1 LPAVDLLAGLREIVG
16 DTHVVTDPDAVAPYA
31 QDWTRRWQGKP
42 LAVVRPATVAQVSA
56 VVRACAAA
64 GVPLVPQGGNTGL
77 VGAGVPQD
85 GEVVLSLA
93 RLDSIGPLDPL
104 GKTLMAGAGAT
115 LAQVQRTARDA
126 GLDVGL
132 DFSARDTAT
141 VGGIAATNAGGE
153 RVMRHGVA
161 RFRIRG
167 LEAVLADGSV
177 VRRMSN
183 VAKDNTGYDLV
194 QLLIG
199 SEGTLGVITAVQ
211 VDLIH
216 PRKIIGTALV
226 AVSTVDDALTVLRAV
241 QRDFTGLE
249 AAEFFHH
256 DGLQLV
262 LKHERLSRPF
272 DRPHP
277 LYLLFDLSDD
287 DGRAD
292 AFAELTELLGGIDC
306 VREEIVVSTA
316 AERRRLWELRE
327 LQTEAVSA
335 EGIPVKLDVAL
346 PLNQLSTFERR
357 LAGVV
362 RSVARHAVPILFG
375 HIAEGNVH
383 VNLLNALEEDAD
395 GAVMEAV
402 LDLVASLG
410 GSISAEHGIGLA
422 NRRWLTLTRSSADLA
437 AMRAIKQALDPD
449 TILSP
454 GRMLPDLAPSPT
466 AARERP

>member
-1 LPAVDLLAGLREIVG
+1 MPAVDLLADLREIVG
-16 DTHVVTDPDAVAPYA
+16 DTHVVTDPDLVAPYA
-31 QDWTRRWQGKP
+31 QDWTRRWHGKP

-56 VVRACAAA
+56 VVRACSAA
-64 GVPLVPQGGNTGL
+64 GVALVPQGGNTGL
-77 VGAGVPQD
+77 VGAGVPRD
-85 GEVVLSLA
+85 GEIVLSLN

-104 GKTLMAGAGAT
+104 GRTLMAGAGVT
-115 LAQVQRTARDA
+115 LAQVQRAARSA

-132 DFSARDTAT
+132 DLSARDTAT

-177 VRRMSN
+177 VRRMSG

-194 QLLIG
+194 QLMVG

-211 VDLIH
+211 LDLIRPH
-216 PRKIIGTALV
+216 KVVGTALV
-226 AVSTVDDALTVLRAV
+226 AVSTVDDALSVLRAV

-262 LKHERLSRPF
+262 LKHERLGRPF

-277 LYLLFDLSDD
+277 LYLLLDLADD
-287 DGRAD
+287 DGRGTAL
-292 AFAELTELLGGIDC
+292 EEITHLLTDLDC
-306 VREEIVVSTA
+306 VRDMVLVATA
-316 AERRRLWELRE
+316 ADRRRLWELRE

-335 EGIPVKLDVAL
+335 EGIPVKLDIAL
-346 PLNQLSTFERR
+346 PLGQLPVFERR
-357 LAGVV
+357 LAAVV

-383 VNLLNALEEDAD
+383 VNLLNAVDEDVD
-395 GAVMEAV
+395 GAVTEAV
-402 LDLVASLG
+402 LDLVAALG
-410 GSISAEHGIGLA
+410 GSISAEHGIGMA

-437 AMRAIKQALDPD
+437 AMRAIKQALDPEG
-449 TILSP
+449 ILSP
-454 GRMLPDLAPSPT
+454 GRMLPDANPVRT
-466 AARERP
+466 R

>member
-31 QDWTRRWQGKP
+31 QDWTRRWHGKP

-56 VVRACAAA
+56 VVRACSAA
-64 GVPLVPQGGNTGL
+64 GVPVVPQGGNTGL

-85 GEVVLSLA
+85 GEVVLSLT

-104 GKTLMAGAGAT
+104 GRTLMAGAGAT
-115 LAQVQRTARDA
+115 LAQVQRTAREA

-177 VRRMSN
+177 VRRMST

-216 PRKIIGTALV
+216 PRRIIGTALV

-241 QRDFTGLE
+241 QHDFPGLE

-262 LKHERLSRPF
+262 LKHERRSRPF

-277 LYLLFDLSDD
+277 LYLLFDLSGD
-287 DGRAD
+287 DGRPD
-292 AFAELTELLGGIDC
+292 AAEELTELLGGIDC
-306 VREEIVVSTA
+306 VRDLVVVSTA

-437 AMRAIKQALDPD
+437 AMHAIKQALDPEA
-449 TILSP
+449 ILSP
-454 GRMLPDLAPSPT
+454 GRMLPDLVPPQSP
-466 AARERP
+466 R